1 MHARGALGFLF
12 ALTLT
17 FVGSVEHG
25 AYADPANDGEIV
37 AAERAYLSLDYAA
50 AIGHVDR
57 AIALGAL
64 THSALVRAYRV
75 AAVSHAALE
84 QFDAAKE
91 SFRKLL
97 MIDPDY
103 DLDRGLSPKIQMPY
117 AEARG
122 EWRAELEHPGM
133 DVAPVIAPGE
143 AGTLRITTRGFA
155 GLVTHVVTGYRW
167 GSAGQAVERS
177 DAPQERIDAPLVAP
191 PPGTSRL
198 DFWVQ
203 AKDDRE
209 DVLFEV
215 GNPATPKTTFLSPG
229 PAVEPGPGLS
239 PAPAEAPPRRG
250 GIFSSPIFW
259 TIASVVVVGAGAA
272 TYFALSKSNSSASL
286 TPRIACANSPNDSC
300 N

>member
-1 MHARGALGFLF
+1 MHARGALGALF

-25 AYADPANDGEIV
+25 AYADQANEAEIEV
-37 AAERAYLSLDYAA
+37 AERAYLSLDYAV
-50 AIGHVDR
+50 AIDHVDR
-57 AIALGAL
+57 AIEHGAL

-84 QFDAAKE
+84 QFGPAKE
-91 SFRKLL
+91 AFRKLL

-133 DVAPVIAPGE
+133 EVAPVVAPGE

-155 GLVTHVVTGYRW
+155 GLVKHVVTGYRW
-167 GSAGQAVERS
+167 GSMGQAVERS
-177 DAPQERIDAPLVAP
+177 DAPQERIDAPLAAP

-215 GNPATPKTTFLSPG
+215 GSPATPKTTFLSPG
-229 PAVEPGPGLS
+229 PAVEARSGLPPTPG
-239 PAPAEAPPRRG
+239 EAPPRRG
-250 GIFSSPIFW
+250 GLFSSPVFW

-272 TYFALSKSNSSASL
+272 TYFVLSKGNSSASL
-286 TPRIACANSPNDSC
+286 TPRLACGNSPSDSC